1 MVAQVGGL
9 AIRVIHLKLELL
21 HTLKVELH
29 VELLDKPRVAVI
41 SNKQKGRRVET
52 PLLSAGHDERRSE
65 GSQKNPLVVLDG
77 LSPSNLAVLLADW
90 LQLVDD
96 NEGIALVKMMKRRR
110 RVNGG
115 HEDPEEGKKLNFFF

>member
-41 SNKQKGRRVET
+41 SNKQKRK
-52 PLLSAGHDERRSE
+52 E
-65 GSQKNPLVVLDG
+65 G
-77 LSPSNLAVLLADW
+77 
-90 LQLVDD
+90 
-96 NEGIALVKMMKRRR
+96 
-110 RVNGG
+110 
-115 HEDPEEGKKLNFFF
+115 